1 MKVHILTIGDEIL
14 IGQIVDTN
22 ASWIAQK
29 LNLIGMKVIQMKSV
43 SDELSDIKYQLQLS
57 LNEADIVIMTGGLGP
72 TKDDITKKALS
83 EFLDVPMVLHEE
95 TYQFLIRFFTKI
107 GRDPNKMD
115 LIQQA
120 QIPENTLVLANK
132 MGTAPG
138 MWLDAGKGKVI
149 VSLPGVPYEMEYLME
164 NEVIP
169 KLVSSFPSEIIL
181 HKTLLVA
188 GIPETTLSQ
197 LLESFESSL
206 PPYIKLAYLPAL
218 SQIRLRLSCYGKNK
232 EPLENL
238 IFEKSDL
245 LRKILGN
252 HIAGEDDDTLPL
264 VIGRMLKEK
273 NWMLACAESCTGG
286 YVSHLMTL
294 NPGSSQYFKGAIVS
308 YANEL
313 KEKSLYVNPQT
324 IEQFGAVSEE
334 TVLEMLDGLLIHT
347 NADVGIAISGIAGP
361 DGGTPEKPIGT
372 IWLALGTPD
381 NKQTFLIK
389 AGKNREK
396 NIQYAAYVSLN
407 YLRLFLLN

>member
-1 MKVHILTIGDEIL
+1 
-14 IGQIVDTN
+14 
-22 ASWIAQK
+22 
-29 LNLIGMKVIQMKSV
+29 MKVIQMKSV

>member
-22 ASWIAQK
+22 SSWIAQK

-72 TKDDITKKALS
+72 TKDDVTKKALS

>member
-22 ASWIAQK
+22 SSWIAQK

-313 KEKSLYVNPQT
+313 KEKSLYVNLQT